1 MIHRSGRLVREKK
14 SGRNRQISPNFVF
27 SYSSINDF
35 SPVAL
40 AFGHPRFLFV
50 AFLLITKNQPKSE
63 KENHIVWS
71 VV

>member
-1 MIHRSGRLVREKK
+1 MEKKDK
-14 SGRNRQISPNFVF
+14 SGRNRQVSPNFVF
-27 SYSSINDF
+27 SYSIINDF
-35 SPVAL
+35 SPVVL

-63 KENHIVWS
+63 KNPNHIAWS